1 MVLAKR
7 IVACLDIRGGR
18 VVKGR
23 QFVALRDAG
32 DPVERALRYR
42 DDGADEIVVLDVSAT
57 NEDRLA
63 SLQTVEQI
71 SRAVD
76 IPVTVGGG
84 VRTVDDFARMLE
96 AGADKVA
103 LNTAAVAT
111 PALISLAARRF
122 GRQCVVLSIDA
133 RRANGRYEI
142 AVRSATQAV
151 PKDAVA
157 WAAAGERLGAGEI
170 LLTSIDRDG
179 TQEGFDLR
187 LIETVARA
195 VGVPVVASGGAST
208 ADSFV
213 AGLAAGADAVLGAS
227 AFHSGALSVRAVKQR
242 CAERGLAVRR

>member
-1 MVLAKR
+1 MLAKR
-7 IVACLDIRGGR
+7 IVACLDIRAGR

-23 QFVALRDAG
+23 RFVELCDAG

-42 DDGADEIVVLDVSAT
+42 DDGADEIVVLNVSAT

-71 SRAVD
+71 SREVNV
-76 IPVTVGGG
+76 PLTVGGG
-84 VRTVDDFARMLE
+84 VRSADDFARMLE

-111 PALISLAARRF
+111 PSLISVASRRF

-133 RRANGRYEI
+133 KRANGRYEI
-142 AVRSATQAV
+142 AVRSATEAV

-187 LIETVARA
+187 LIESVTRA

-213 AGLAAGADAVLGAS
+213 AGLVAGADAVLGAS
-227 AFHSGALSVRAVKQR
+227 AFHSGALSVREVKRR
-242 CAERGLAVRR
+242 CSDRGLVVRQ